1 MTLADAAG
9 GRAFRYDAVAP
20 GGRTV
25 RDIVRAADEAT
36 ALRRLAADGL
46 TVTRISPADEAGRAS
61 DNRNLKASERLLVM
75 RQLALMLDAGV
86 SLLESLETI
95 VSGITA
101 GGGRRQFEA
110 MIAGLKQGQSFG
122 DTLEA
127 NAPGFPFY
135 VHAMARV
142 GEASG
147 RLGQV
152 MRAAAD
158 QMEHEDRLRRD
169 VINALTYPA
178 FLGCAGL
185 AAVTFIFVEIV
196 PRFSAIIGGQT
207 GKMPFM
213 SRAVLGVGGF
223 VNAHLL
229 PIGAGLA
236 ALAAIAAWTLRRPD
250 MRPRI
255 YAAGRKAPLVGRL
268 LRLREIAAWAR
279 LTAFGL
285 SNGLDLLQVAVL
297 TRKAT
302 PPGPLRSGLEA
313 FETDLKAGVAVDT
326 ALGRHTGLESVDL
339 SLLRAG
345 QKSGTLPEM
354 FGFLADRYD
363 AELRDSIK
371 RMTALLEPLAVGMI
385 AILVGVVALAL
396 VTALSSIYDVVN

>member
-1 MTLADAAG
+1 MTLVDAAA
-9 GRAFRYDAVAP
+9 GRAFRYDAVAAN
-20 GGRTV
+20 GRAV
-25 RDIVRAADEAT
+25 RDVVRAADEAT
-36 ALRRLAADGL
+36 ALRRLAAEGL
-46 TVTRISPADEAGRAS
+46 TVTRIVPADDEGRAAQ
-61 DNRNLKASERLLVM
+61 NRGLKASERLLVM

-95 VSGITA
+95 ATGIA
-101 GGGRRQFEA
+101 AAGGRRQFEA
-110 MIAGLKQGQSFG
+110 VMASLKQGQSFG
-122 DTLEA
+122 EALEA
-127 NAPGFPFY
+127 HAPGFPFY
-135 VHAMARV
+135 VYALARV

-147 RLGQV
+147 RLGQI

-169 VINALTYPA
+169 VVNALTYPA

-196 PRFSAIIGGQT
+196 PRFSAIVAGNT
-207 GKMPFM
+207 ARMPFM

-223 VNAHLL
+223 VSAHFAV
-229 PIGAGLA
+229 IAIAFA
-236 ALAAIAAWTLRRPD
+236 ALVALAGALLTRPD
-250 MRPRI
+250 MKPRL
-255 YAAGRKAPLVGRL
+255 YAAARRAPLVGRL
-268 LRLREIAAWAR
+268 VRLREVAVWAR

-285 SNGLDLLQVAVL
+285 ANGLDLLQVAAL
-297 TRKAT
+297 TRRAT
-302 PPGPLRSGLEA
+302 PQGPLRSGLES
-313 FETDLKAGVAVDT
+313 FETDLKAGVTVDA
-326 ALGRHTGLESVDL
+326 ALGRHTGLEPIDL

-363 AELRDSIK
+363 GELRDAVK

-385 AILVGVVALAL
+385 AIMVGVIALSL

>member
-1 MTLADAAG
+1 MTLLDAAER
-9 GRAFRYDAVAP
+9 RAFRYDAVAP
-20 GGRTV
+20 NGTAV
-25 RDIVRAADEAT
+25 RDVVQASDEAT

-46 TVTRISPADEAGRAS
+46 TVTRIAPADEARGSGQERGL
-61 DNRNLKASERLLVM
+61 RASERLLVM

-86 SLLESLETI
+86 PLLESLETI
-95 VSGITA
+95 TTGLSA
-101 GGGRRQFEA
+101 GGGHSQFA
-110 MIAGLKQGQSFG
+110 ALIASLKQGDSFG
-122 DTLEA
+122 DALEA
-127 NAPGFPFY
+127 HAPGFPFHVY
-135 VHAMARV
+135 AMARV

-169 VINALTYPA
+169 LVNALTYPA
-178 FLGCAGL
+178 FLACAGL

-196 PRFSAIIGGQT
+196 PRFSAIIGGNT
-207 GKMPFM
+207 SHMPWM

-223 VNAHLL
+223 VDAHLAV
-229 PIGAGLA
+229 IGA
-236 ALAAIAAWTLRRPD
+236 ALAGLVALGVAVLRRPD
-250 MRPRI
+250 MRPRV
-255 YAAGRKAPLVGRL
+255 YAVVRRAPLVGRL
-268 LRLREIAAWAR
+268 LRMREIAAWAR

-285 SNGLDLLQVAVL
+285 ANGLDLLQVAVL

-313 FETDLKAGVAVDT
+313 FETDLKAGVTVDA
-326 ALGRHTGLESVDL
+326 ALGRHTGLEGIDL

-363 AELRDSIK
+363 VDLRDAVK
-371 RMTALLEPLAVGMI
+371 RMTALLEPMAVGTI
-385 AILVGVVALAL
+385 AIMVGVIALAL
-396 VTALSSIYDVVN
+396 VTALSSIYDVVY

>member
-1 MTLADAAG
+1 LTSIDAAG
-9 GRAFRYDAVAP
+9 GRAFRYDAVGP
-20 GGRTV
+20 GGKAV
-25 RDIVRAADEAT
+25 RDVVRAADEAT

-46 TVTRISPADEAGRAS
+46 TVTRISPADETGRPAQ
-61 DNRNLKASERLLVM
+61 NRGLKPSERLLVM

-95 VSGITA
+95 ASGVA
-101 GGGRRQFEA
+101 AEGGRRQFEA
-110 MIAGLKQGQSFG
+110 VMASLKQGQSFG
-122 DTLEA
+122 DALEA
-127 NAPGFPFY
+127 HAPGFSFY
-135 VHAMARV
+135 VYAMARV

-169 VINALTYPA
+169 VVNALTYPA
-178 FLGCAGL
+178 FLACAGL

-196 PRFSAIIGGQT
+196 PRFSAIIGGDT
-207 GKMPFM
+207 SKMPWM

-223 VNAHLL
+223 VNANLL

-236 ALAAIAAWTLRRPD
+236 VLVAAAAALLSRPD

-255 YAAGRKAPLVGRL
+255 YAAARRAPLVGRL

-285 SNGLDLLQVAVL
+285 ANGLDLLQVAVL

-313 FETDLKAGVAVDT
+313 FETDLKSGVTVDA
-326 ALGRHTGLESVDL
+326 ALGRHTGLEAIDL

-345 QKSGTLPEM
+345 QKSGTLPAM

-363 AELRDSIK
+363 SDLRDAVK
-371 RMTALLEPLAVGMI
+371 RMTALLEPMAVGLI
-385 AILVGVVALAL
+385 AVMVGIIALSL
-396 VTALSSIYDVVN
+396 VTALSSIYDVVQ